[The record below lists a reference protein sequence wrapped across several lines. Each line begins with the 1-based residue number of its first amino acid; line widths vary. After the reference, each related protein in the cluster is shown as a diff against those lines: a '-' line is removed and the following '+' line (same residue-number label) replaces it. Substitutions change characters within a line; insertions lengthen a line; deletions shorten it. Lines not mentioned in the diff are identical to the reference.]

1 MLIPPYQKFL
11 KDAVQQRT
19 REAQG
24 MVVLTRECSA
34 IIQRKVISDKKEDPG
49 SFTLPCMLGPLS
61 FKNSLCDLGSSVSL
75 MPLSVAKRLGY
86 HKYQA
91 CGISLVLADRSIRLP
106 TGMLED
112 LPLRI
117 GNVEIPTDFI
127 VLEMDEEPTDPL
139 ILGRPFLATARAMID
154 VCEGTIEL
162 NLGKDL
168 RMKFDIKD
176 TMRKP
181 TIEGQLFYVEEMDQ
195 LADELL
201 EELSLEDPLQVAL
214 TKDSSEGYVSSETEE
229 YKKLLDTFR
238 PVPNILSIEGLDR
251 PVCEVMAVSS
261 IKSSIES
268 GFEQTNSIELG
279 TECKEQAQGD
289 WSELKAPKVDLKP
302 LPEGLRYAFLGENST
317 YPVIVNSDLEP
328 EQLSALLVELRKYRK
343 AIGYTLDD
351 IKGISPDL
359 CIHRIHLEDE
369 SKSSIEPQRRLN
381 PNLKEVVKKEILKL
395 LDAGIIYP
403 ISDSTWI
410 SPVHCVP
417 KKGGIT
423 VIKNDK
429 EELIP
434 TRTIVGHRMCI
445 DYRKLNSA
453 SRKDHFPLPFIDQ
466 MLERLANHP
475 FYCFLDGYSGFF
487 QIPIHPND
495 QEKTTFTCPYGTF
508 AYRRMPFGLCNA
520 PATFQRCMTS
530 IFSDLIEEMVEVFMD
545 DFSVY
550 GASFSSCLSNL
561 CRVLQRCEE
570 TNLVLNWEKCH
581 FMVRE
586 GIVLGHKISEKGIE
600 LDRAKVDVMLQLLFP
615 RLLLCKETDF
625 EFDEECHKSW
635 TLLKDALVSAP
646 IVQAPNWDHPF
657 EIMCDASDYA
667 VGAVLGQKIDKK
679 LNVIYYASKTMDDAQ
694 CKHIFAKK
702 DTKPRLLRWILLLQ
716 EFDIEVVDKKGVE
729 NGVADHLSRMRV
741 EDMIPIN
748 DSMPEEQLMAI
759 MILKES
765 FDEKVRLEEVKAL
778 RDENLPWYADIV
790 NFMVSG
796 EVPSSFDAYKRKKFF
811 KDARHYYWDE
821 PYLYKRGPDSI
832 YRRCIAEEDVQGVL
846 EHCHGSAYGGH
857 FATFKTATKVCNLGL
872 WWPTCLKDAASFIAK
887 TIIFPRYGIP
897 RVVISDGGSHFINK
911 VFEKLMKSYGVKHK
925 VATPYHPQTSG
936 QVEVSNRQIK
946 AIIEKTVSFT
956 RKGLVTRLDE
966 ALWAYR
972 TAYKTPIGRS
982 PFNLLYGKDCH
993 LPVEVEYKALWAVK
1007 MLNFDI
1013 KAAQEKE

>member
-1 MLIPPYQKFL
+1 
-11 KDAVQQRT
+11 
-19 REAQG
+19 
-24 MVVLTRECSA
+24 
-34 IIQRKVISDKKEDPG
+34 
-49 SFTLPCMLGPLS
+49 
-61 FKNSLCDLGSSVSL
+61 
-75 MPLSVAKRLGY
+75 
-86 HKYQA
+86 
-91 CGISLVLADRSIRLP
+91 
-106 TGMLED
+106 
-112 LPLRI
+112 
-117 GNVEIPTDFI
+117 
-127 VLEMDEEPTDPL
+127 
-139 ILGRPFLATARAMID
+139 
-154 VCEGTIEL
+154 
-162 NLGKDL
+162 
-168 RMKFDIKD
+168 
-176 TMRKP
+176 
-181 TIEGQLFYVEEMDQ
+181 MDQ

-201 EELSLEDPLQVAL
+201 EELSTEDPLQVAL
-214 TKDSSEGYVSSETEE
+214 TKDSSEGYVSSETDE

-251 PVCEVMAVSS
+251 PVCEVMA
-261 IKSSIES
+261 
-268 GFEQTNSIELG
+268 
-279 TECKEQAQGD
+279 
-289 WSELKAPKVDLKP
+289 APKVDLKP

-600 LDRAKVDVMLQLLFP
+600 LDRAKVDVMLQLPVPKTVKDIRSFLGHAGFYRRFIKDFSKIARP
-615 RLLLCKETDF
+615 LTRLLCKETDF

-694 CKHIFAKK
+694 CKYATTEKELLAIVFAFEKFRSYIVGSKVIVHTDHAALRHIFAKK
-702 DTKPRLLRWILLLQ
+702 IQSQD
-716 EFDIEVVDKKGVE
+716 F
-729 NGVADHLSRMRV
+729 
-741 EDMIPIN
+741 
-748 DSMPEEQLMAI
+748 
-759 MILKES
+759 
-765 FDEKVRLEEVKAL
+765 
-778 RDENLPWYADIV
+778 
-790 NFMVSG
+790 
-796 EVPSSFDAYKRKKFF
+796 
-811 KDARHYYWDE
+811 
-821 PYLYKRGPDSI
+821 
-832 YRRCIAEEDVQGVL
+832 
-846 EHCHGSAYGGH
+846 
-857 FATFKTATKVCNLGL
+857 
-872 WWPTCLKDAASFIAK
+872 
-887 TIIFPRYGIP
+887 
-897 RVVISDGGSHFINK
+897 SDGSFC
-911 VFEKLMKSYGVKHK
+911 FKSL
-925 VATPYHPQTSG
+925 
-936 QVEVSNRQIK
+936 I
-946 AIIEKTVSFT
+946 
-956 RKGLVTRLDE
+956 
-966 ALWAYR
+966 
-972 TAYKTPIGRS
+972 
-982 PFNLLYGKDCH
+982 
-993 LPVEVEYKALWAVK
+993 
-1007 MLNFDI
+1007 
-1013 KAAQEKE
+1013 